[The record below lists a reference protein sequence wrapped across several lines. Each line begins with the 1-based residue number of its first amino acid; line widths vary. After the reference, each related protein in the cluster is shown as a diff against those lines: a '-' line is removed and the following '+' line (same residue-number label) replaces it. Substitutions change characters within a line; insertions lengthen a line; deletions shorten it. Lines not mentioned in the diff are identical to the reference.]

1 MRCPIDFCLSKTS
14 TIMSADQKPEIKNEA
29 VVDSSDHVA
38 KKPKL
43 DDGISVSNG
52 RVSKRDKNKT

>member
-1 MRCPIDFCLSKTS
+1 
-14 TIMSADQKPEIKNEA
+14 MSAYQRPEIKDEA

-38 KKPKL
+38 KKAKL
-43 DDGISVSNG
+43 DDGSTVTNG